1 MEKKYKWLLA
11 GITGTAGLFFG
22 SRMLVH
28 QLVKGIGTI
37 FTTDPYQEN
46 IAEALS
52 AGYRVGAQNIW
63 ETNLRAESGQVIS
76 RPLGSPRKVLDFNGL
91 AFSPVFLSRLPTPL
105 STKIETKTIIGK
117 KCKKPL
123 ILSTPI
129 IISGMAYGIA
139 LSKEAKCAL
148 AQGSAFAGT
157 ATNTGEGL
165 WLQEERDLAE
175 NLIIQYN
182 RGSWCKDPQ
191 ILKQGDMIEI
201 QLGQGAIAGVSHYA
215 PAGSLP
221 QKLRKQLK
229 IPQHK
234 DLIVK
239 AFHHELREKDGLS
252 KLVNRLREITGG
264 VPIGVK
270 LAFNNSIEQ
279 EIDIA
284 VDAGV
289 DVLALEGTQAAT
301 KGAAPIL
308 EDDFGL
314 PTIIGL
320 CRAVEHLEQRGVK
333 DEISLIVSGG
343 FFTPGDMLKA
353 LALGADAVYIGSVAL
368 FALTHTQSFK
378 ALPFEPPTQV
388 VWARGKYASRF
399 NWKEGAK
406 SVAKFITSCTLEMM
420 EGVRAL
426 GKTSI
431 HQVDRSDLVSL
442 DEATAA
448 VTRIPTAWSRQNAKD
463 HGS

>member
-1 MEKKYKWLLA
+1 M
-11 GITGTAGLFFG
+11 
-22 SRMLVH
+22 
-28 QLVKGIGTI
+28 
-37 FTTDPYQEN
+37 
-46 IAEALS
+46 
-52 AGYRVGAQNIW
+52 
-63 ETNLRAESGQVIS
+63 
-76 RPLGSPRKVLDFNGL
+76 
-91 AFSPVFLSRLPTPL
+91 
-105 STKIETKTIIGK
+105 
-117 KCKKPL
+117 
-123 ILSTPI
+123 
-129 IISGMAYGIA
+129 
-139 LSKEAKCAL
+139 
-148 AQGSAFAGT
+148 
-157 ATNTGEGL
+157 
-165 WLQEERDLAE
+165 
-175 NLIIQYN
+175 
-182 RGSWCKDPQ
+182 
-191 ILKQGDMIEI
+191 
-201 QLGQGAIAGVSHYA
+201 
-215 PAGSLP
+215 
-221 QKLRKQLK
+221 
-229 IPQHK
+229 
-234 DLIVK
+234 
-239 AFHHELREKDGLS
+239 
-252 KLVNRLREITGG
+252 
-264 VPIGVK
+264 
-270 LAFNNSIEQ
+270 
-279 EIDIA
+279 
-284 VDAGV
+284 
-289 DVLALEGTQAAT
+289 LALEGTQAAT
-301 KGAAPIL
+301 IGAAPIL